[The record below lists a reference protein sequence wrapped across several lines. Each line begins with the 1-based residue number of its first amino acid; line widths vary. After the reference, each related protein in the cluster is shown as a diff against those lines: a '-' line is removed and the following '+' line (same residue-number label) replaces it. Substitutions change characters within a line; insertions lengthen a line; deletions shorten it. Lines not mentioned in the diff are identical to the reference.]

1 MNYSGCINRKEYMT
15 KYIIIETKHY
25 QYSSNTVKIVDE
37 EAYDKETAE
46 AVMKA
51 CKLKNKDNE
60 KLSYYM
66 VQLKPE
72 QLNLPFPEV
81 EIAS

>member
-1 MNYSGCINRKEYMT
+1 MT
-15 KYIIIETKHY
+15 KYIVIETKHY
-25 QYSSNTVKIVDE
+25 QYSNDKASIVDN

-46 AVMKA
+46 AVLNA
-51 CKLKNKDNE
+51 CKLKNRNDE

-66 VQLKPE
+66 VELKDNI

-81 EIAS
+81 A

>member
-1 MNYSGCINRKEYMT
+1 MT

-25 QYSSNTVKIVDE
+25 QYSSDKATIVDN

-46 AVMKA
+46 AVLKA
-51 CKLKNKDNE
+51 CKLKNKSD
-60 KLSYYM
+60 KISYYM
-66 VQLKPE
+66 VELKSQQLS
-72 QLNLPFPEV
+72 LPFPEV

>member
-1 MNYSGCINRKEYMT
+1 MT
-15 KYIIIETKHY
+15 KYIIIEKKHY
-25 QYSSNTVKIVDE
+25 QYSNDKASIVDN

-46 AVMKA
+46 AVLNA
-51 CKLKNKDNE
+51 CKLKNRNDE

-66 VQLKPE
+66 VELKDNI

-81 EIAS
+81 A

>member
-25 QYSSNTVKIVDE
+25 QYSSDKATIVDN

-46 AVMKA
+46 AVLKA
-51 CKLKNKDNE
+51 CKLKNKSD
-60 KLSYYM
+60 KISYYM
-66 VQLKPE
+66 VELKSQ

>member
-25 QYSSNTVKIVDE
+25 QYSSDKATIVDN

-46 AVMKA
+46 AVLKA
-51 CKLKNKDNE
+51 CKLKNKSD
-60 KLSYYM
+60 KISYYM
-66 VQLKPE
+66 VELKSQQLS
-72 QLNLPFPEV
+72 LPFPEV